1 MLNARQQRFVA
12 AYAEQPT
19 IARAARLAGV
29 HRASVYRW
37 KADPDFEKA
46 LDQAFQA
53 WSKKH
58 RERLA
63 IEDAARAE
71 LRRRRELEL
80 LPMKIKNLKRAR
92 DALARKRG
100 N

>member
-1 MLNARQQRFVA
+1 MLNTRQQRFLE

-19 IARAARLAGV
+19 IAGAARLAGV

-46 LDQAFQA
+46 LDQAFAA
-53 WSKKH
+53 WLKQH
-58 RERLA
+58 RARLA

-71 LRRRRELEL
+71 LRRRRELDL
-80 LPMKIKNLKRAR
+80 RPMKIENLEKARNARLHKR
-92 DALARKRG
+92 
-100 N
+100 